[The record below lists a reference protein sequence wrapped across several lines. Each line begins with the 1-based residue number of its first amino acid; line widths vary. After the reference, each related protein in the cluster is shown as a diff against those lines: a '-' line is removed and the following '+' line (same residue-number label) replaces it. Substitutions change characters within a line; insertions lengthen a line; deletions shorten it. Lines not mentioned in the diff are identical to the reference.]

1 MRLVARHTACGDGSI
16 AQVDDLRP
24 FPCAGGGVVHV
35 CEPQEGQRP
44 QVRVRVRVGVG
55 VGVRV
60 RVRGIF
66 CVQRC
71 SGAQRVPPAIGVD
84 VLLAAILEL
93 QPGRRTP
100 SWSGLGQTVSVQ
112 LGELAKPAL
121 AAMRKSI
128 LEGDE
133 GKTRKRRIILTAT
146 SGRFFRVVRQ
156 QAADNATCPPRCQG
170 AI

>member
-1 MRLVARHTACGDGSI
+1 MRLVARHTACSDGSI

-44 QVRVRVRVGVG
+44 QVRVRVRVGVR
-55 VGVRV
+55 VRVRV

-93 QPGRRTP
+93 QPGRRKP
-100 SWSGLGQTVSVQ
+100 SSWSGLGQTVSVQ
-112 LGELAKPAL
+112 LGKLEKLAL
-121 AAMRKSI
+121 AVMRKSI
-128 LEGDE
+128 W
-133 GKTRKRRIILTAT
+133 
-146 SGRFFRVVRQ
+146 
-156 QAADNATCPPRCQG
+156 P
-170 AI
+170 

>member
-44 QVRVRVRVGVG
+44 QVRVRVRVGVR
-55 VGVRV
+55 VRVRV

-93 QPGRRTP
+93 QPGRRKP
-100 SWSGLGQTVSVQ
+100 SSWSGLGQTVSVQ
-112 LGELAKPAL
+112 LGKLEKPAL
-121 AAMRKSI
+121 AVMRKSI
-128 LEGDE
+128 W
-133 GKTRKRRIILTAT
+133 
-146 SGRFFRVVRQ
+146 
-156 QAADNATCPPRCQG
+156 P
-170 AI
+170 